1 MNEDHE
7 QEFSSYPVPK
17 RASFLAGRSSNY
29 TETVLNCWTPRLA
42 VRPAGS
48 CMHSLHAGLCWLLF
62 SGPSAHPEQFPKFGI
77 IFIAH
82 LLFTELQ
89 NTNSTSNRIN
99 VHEQAILEYFT

>member
-1 MNEDHE
+1 MNEDRE

-17 RASFLAGRSSNY
+17 RASFLAGRSSSY
-29 TETVLNCWTPRLA
+29 TATVLNCWTPRLA

-48 CMHSLHAGLCWLLF
+48 CMHCHGWLLF
-62 SGPSAHPEQFPKFGI
+62 PGPSARPEQFPKFGI

-89 NTNSTSNRIN
+89 NTTNTSNRIN
-99 VHEQAILEYFT
+99 VHKQVILEYFT